1 MEFVKSEPITIYCE
15 RQRLRT
21 AERLALFIPVCEGP
35 EHSHQK
41 GIIHRDLKPR
51 NVSVTIRDDRR
62 TLKMTDFGVARAT
75 ARHCD
80 SSSAPSE
87 PGSDGR

>member
-1 MEFVKSEPITIYCE
+1 VKGEPIPIYCE

-35 EHSHQK
+35 EHSHQM

-51 NVSVTIRDDRR
+51 NVSVTIRDDHP
-62 TLKMTDFGVARAT
+62 TPKVTDFGLAGAT
-75 ARHCD
+75 ARHGD
-80 SSSAPSE
+80 SSSAPS
-87 PGSDGR
+87 